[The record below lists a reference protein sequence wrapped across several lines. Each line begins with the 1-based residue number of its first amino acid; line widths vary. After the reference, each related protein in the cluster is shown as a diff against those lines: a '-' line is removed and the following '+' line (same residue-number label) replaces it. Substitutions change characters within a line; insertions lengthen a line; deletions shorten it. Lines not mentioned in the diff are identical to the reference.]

1 MLFTSPTFLFVFLP
15 AFLAA
20 YLLIR
25 LRLLRNGL
33 LLVSSLFFYA
43 WGEGCYALVLLVS
56 ILANYLV
63 GLWLER
69 ARGTRLESL
78 AFWIGVALN
87 LMPLIA
93 LKFGPRFLASKLD
106 TLLVLV
112 HVKSVSL
119 LTLRLPAGISF
130 FTFMALS
137 YLIALHRREVETERN
152 PLRLGLYISLFPLIM
167 AGPICRYKD
176 LAPQLAER
184 LESVSSLAEGARRF
198 IVGLGKKVLI
208 ANTLATPANAIF
220 GLGPPQLTPAL
231 AWFGLACYTLQIFF
245 DFSGYSD
252 MAIGLGRMLGFRFM
266 ENFDAPYAATS
277 VRAFWSRWHIS
288 LSTWFRDYLF
298 LPIAYP
304 VGRAVERIRF
314 ARLREDFWA
323 YAGGSLA
330 TMFLIGLWHGASWG
344 FVAWGLYH
352 GAFLVFERTRLGKRL
367 TKLPGPVQHAYLLM
381 AVTVGWVLFRTT
393 SVAQASTFLAAMAGH
408 SGPDPAPIARYALAD
423 ALLAVAAGV
432 ALSTRIGPTLRSW
445 MTGRIEARSRSTSV
459 LLEGAFGVAEVLG
472 LAALLVMSLSWLSA
486 GTYAPFIYF
495 RF

>member
-25 LRLLRNGL
+25 LRTLRNGL
-33 LLVSSLFFYA
+33 LLASSLLFYA
-43 WGEGCYALVLLVS
+43 WGEGRYVLVLFFSVLV
-56 ILANYLV
+56 NYLV

-78 AFWIGVALN
+78 PFWVGVTLN
-87 LMPLIA
+87 LLPLIA
-93 LKFGPRFLASKLD
+93 LKYAGFLAANLN
-106 TLLVLV
+106 LVLSTL
-112 HVKSVSL
+112 HVAAVGVP
-119 LTLRLPAGISF
+119 TWRLPAGISF

-137 YLIALHRREVETERN
+137 YLIALHRREVGTERS

-184 LESVSSLAEGARRF
+184 RESVPFFAEGARRF
-198 IVGLGKKVLI
+198 VIGLGKKVLI
-208 ANTLATPANAIF
+208 ANTLATPANAVF
-220 GLGPPQLTPAL
+220 GLGAAQLTPAL
-231 AWFGLACYTLQIFF
+231 AWFGLACYALQIFF

-252 MAIGLGRMLGFRFM
+252 IAIGLGRMLGFRFM
-266 ENFDAPYAATS
+266 ENFDAPYAASS
-277 VRAFWSRWHIS
+277 VRAFWGRWHIS

-344 FVAWGLYH
+344 FIAWGLYH

-367 TKLPGPVQHAYLLM
+367 AKLPRPIQHTYLLLV
-381 AVTVGWVLFRTT
+381 VTVGWVFFRTAT
-393 SVAQASTFLAAMAGH
+393 VAHATTFFAAMAGR
-408 SGPDPAPIARYALAD
+408 SGPDPAAIARYALAD
-423 ALLAVAAGV
+423 TLLAFAAGV
-432 ALSTRIGPTLRSW
+432 ALSTRIGPSLRSW
-445 MTGRIEARSRSTSV
+445 MIRRIEARSHSTSA
-459 LLEGAFGVAEVLG
+459 LLEGAVGVAEVVA
-472 LAALLVMSLSWLSA
+472 LAALFVVSLSWLSA

-495 RF
+495 GF